1 MPFKL
6 NLVHCRCHLLLF
18 ILVICTKFKRF
29 ALASFLRKQTFSCLP
44 IRLILLFSY
53 GNVYYCGIYG
63 TLFFG
68 HVFLCSDELRL
79 DFICS
84 TALFSFLSVIF
95 LFKKKIV
102 GFMGKFRFTRKLF
115 VVIKNIQDNLIV
127 LLQKQMS

>member
-1 MPFKL
+1 MCT
-6 NLVHCRCHLLLF
+6 VDAHLLLF
-18 ILVICTKFKRF
+18 ILEICTKFKRF

-63 TLFFG
+63 TLFFR
-68 HVFLCSDELRL
+68 HVFLCSDELRQ

-84 TALFSFLSVIF
+84 TALFRFLSVIF
-95 LFKKKIV
+95 LFKKKNCLASWENS
-102 GFMGKFRFTRKLF
+102 RKLF

-127 LLQKQMS
+127 LLQNEMS

>member
-1 MPFKL
+1 MCT
-6 NLVHCRCHLLLF
+6 VDAHLLLF
-18 ILVICTKFKRF
+18 ILEICTKFKRF

-63 TLFFG
+63 TLFFR
-68 HVFLCSDELRL
+68 HVFLCSDELRQ

-84 TALFSFLSVIF
+84 TALFRFLSVIF
-95 LFKKKIV
+95 LFFKKKLF

-115 VVIKNIQDNLIV
+115 VVIKNIQDDLIV

>member
-1 MPFKL
+1 MCT
-6 NLVHCRCHLLLF
+6 VDAHLLLF
-18 ILVICTKFKRF
+18 ILEICTKFKRF

-63 TLFFG
+63 TLFFR
-68 HVFLCSDELRL
+68 HVFLCSDELRQ

-84 TALFSFLSVIF
+84 TALFRFLSVIF
-95 LFKKKIV
+95 LFKKNCLASWENS
-102 GFMGKFRFTRKLF
+102 RKLF